1 MFDSRLFYLPLYNGI
16 ITLYIYIYHYCDIM
30 TIAIVGTGNMGGAIA
45 RGLVKSGTCRPEEI
59 ICTAKTKATLERIR
73 EFNDHIR
80 VSQDNAAAAAQADI
94 VLLAVKPWAVAEVVE
109 EIRPVL
115 DLDRQILVSVAA
127 GVALD
132 ELAGMVDDAPY
143 VERCSKH
150 LPLFRVVP
158 NTAVE
163 ALCGV
168 SFIAAHGATAEQTE
182 QIRLLFAALGYAL
195 VVDEKLIPAGTALA
209 SCGIAFAM
217 RYIRAAME
225 GGVELGFRPEE
236 AARIVEH
243 TVKGAATLLLEAGAH
258 PEAEIDKV
266 TTAGGITI
274 KGLNAMEKAGFT
286 AAVIDGLKASRV

>member
-16 ITLYIYIYHYCDIM
+16 ITLYIYHYCDIM

-132 ELAGMVDDAPY
+132 ELVGMVDDAPY

-168 SFIAAHGATAEQTE
+168 TVIAHHGATDE
-182 QIRLLFAALGYAL
+182 QIGQVHRLFSALGYAL
-195 VVDEKLIPAGTALA
+195 VVEEKFIPAATSLA

>member
-1 MFDSRLFYLPLYNGI
+1 
-16 ITLYIYIYHYCDIM
+16 
-30 TIAIVGTGNMGGAIA
+30 MGGAIV
-45 RGLVKSGTCRPEEI
+45 RGLIKSGTCGPEEI
-59 ICTAKTKATLERIR
+59 ICTAKTMATLEKVR
-73 EFNDHIR
+73 EYDAGIR
-80 VSQDNAAAAAQADI
+80 VSLDNAAAAAEADI
-94 VLLAVKPWAVAEVVE
+94 IVLAVKPWLVETVME

-115 DLDRQILVSVAA
+115 DLGRQVIVSVAA
-127 GVALD
+127 GITLHQLVRYVCPD
-132 ELAGMVDDAPY
+132 YDDIEMIRVCAEAE
-143 VERCSKH
+143 EREPN
-150 LPLFRVVP
+150 LPDTFTEPIIFRVVP

-243 TVKGAATLLLEAGAH
+243 TVKGAATLLLESGAH